1 MGELAYVEHGW
12 MDVWVSRSL
21 KGRRVCERM
30 DSGMDDMLG
39 VDGRWMDTLFLRVS
53 WYLGCNIR
61 MVCFEASR
69 CK

>member
-30 DSGMDDMLG
+30 DSGMDDMLEWM
-39 VDGRWMDTLFLRVS
+39 VDGW
-53 WYLGCNIR
+53 IH
-61 MVCFEASR
+61 CF
-69 CK
+69 